1 MYIRYQFKYTGKAEI
16 MLDIL
21 PRIKELINEN
31 REFAMAKVIKTWR
44 SSPRQPG
51 ACLIVTKE
59 GDMIGSVSGGCVEN
73 AVVAKALKVLK
84 TGKAEL
90 TKFGIANEDAWEIGL
105 SCGGE
110 VWVHISPFYPV
121 DLWAK
126 LDESISAN
134 QGIAIITNLNDGSH
148 VSYNPKDK
156 ISGDLMKLASETY
169 DKRSNTLI
177 NHEGTDYFIHS
188 FPPKNKML
196 LIGSAHITAE
206 LIDLAHTYDF
216 EAIVIDPRDTFAR
229 KTDYKTAP
237 DHLHVNWPQE
247 VLGDYALDN
256 ETYAVILSHD
266 PKIDDE
272 ALKILL
278 PSNVRYIGAL
288 GSKKTH
294 AKRVERLKGYGF
306 TEDQISRIHAPIGL
320 HIGAMSAKEIALS
333 VISEVVKVKNILD

>member
-1 MYIRYQFKYTGKAEI
+1 MYIRYQFKYTGKADI

-21 PRIKELINEN
+21 PRIRQLIAEN
-31 REFAMAKVIKTWR
+31 REFAMAKVVKTWR

-51 ACLIVTKE
+51 SCLIVTKE

-73 AVVAKALKVLK
+73 AVVSKALKVLE

-90 TKFGIANEDAWEIGL
+90 AKFGIANEDAWEVGL

-110 VWVHISPFYPV
+110 VWVHISRFYGA
-121 DLWAK
+121 DIWNA
-126 LDESISAN
+126 LDQGVSAN
-134 QGIAIITNLNDGSH
+134 SGLAIISNLNSGAHH
-148 VSYNPKDK
+148 VFDPK
-156 ISGDLMKLASETY
+156 GDTSNELDILAMNAYTKRNNELVTY
-169 DKRSNTLI
+169 
-177 NHEGTDYFIHS
+177 EGADYFVHS

-216 EAIVIDPRDTFAR
+216 ETIVIDPRDTFAH
-229 KTDYKTAP
+229 KTDYKLAP

-247 VLGDYALDN
+247 VLGEYELDN

-278 PSNVRYIGAL
+278 PSSVRYIGAL

-306 TEDQISRIHAPIGL
+306 SGDEIGRIHAPIGL

-333 VISEVVKVKNILD
+333 VISEVIKEKNLI

>member
-21 PRIKELINEN
+21 PRIKQLIDEN
-31 REFAMAKVIKTWR
+31 REFAMAKVVKTWR

-73 AVVAKALKVLK
+73 AVVTKALKVLE

-90 TKFGIANEDAWEIGL
+90 AKFGIANEDAWEVGL

-110 VWVHISPFYPV
+110 VWVHISPFYPA

-126 LDESISAN
+126 LDESISTN
-134 QGIAIITNLNDGSH
+134 QGITIITNLNDGSDTI
-148 VSYNPKDK
+148 YNPKDEV
-156 ISGDLMKLASETY
+156 SGDLTHLVSEAY
-169 DKRSNTLI
+169 AKRNNTLI
-177 NHEGTDYFIHS
+177 NHQGADYFIHT

-216 EAIVIDPRDTFAR
+216 ETTVIDPRDTFAH

-237 DHLHVNWPQE
+237 GHLLVNWPQE
-247 VLGDYALDN
+247 VLGNYALDN

-306 TEDQISRIHAPIGL
+306 REDQISRIHAPIGL

-333 VISEVVKVKNILD
+333 VISEIVKEKNLT